1 MRTERGPHCAV
12 TARKLPLQLI
22 PFKCAARTGKEH
34 RTWCPWQA
42 SRQTVCASA
51 SATLPCY
58 GGYVLHF
65 AACHIC
71 TGRLRAQSGDTQ
83 QSRRL
88 FQRGVWLVVT
98 DASRLFTSIPPA
110 IRRQWCW
117 HLGRQ
122 QDRSDACPIQ
132 LCKAEALTCIAPQQ
146 GSRTLAA
153 PVCLRPGVPSVHAAA
168 AYMQAMLA
176 VFAGLGCC
184 SLPCLIN
191 G

>member
-1 MRTERGPHCAV
+1 LCSHRAQAAPAANTVQVRSQN
-12 TARKLPLQLI
+12 RKEKNIGLGVLGRQ
-22 PFKCAARTGKEH
+22 AGKLCVH
-34 RTWCPWQA
+34 QQAQPW
-42 SRQTVCASA
+42 
-51 SATLPCY
+51 
-58 GGYVLHF
+58 GYVLHF

-98 DASRLFTSIPPA
+98 DASRLFTSTPPA
-110 IRRQWCW
+110 IRPQWCW

-176 VFAGLGCC
+176 GLGCC